1 MTVSSLVTKGMIMK
15 LISIL
20 SIGVATVGMTCLVG
34 YASAAN
40 SASGDL
46 ISDSVLLAQTETV
59 APGGRGGGTAGETG
73 RADKGTPNAHTKQ
86 GTPGSLTTPEKAK
99 PGTEKNTQPEGNTGS
114 ASART
119 GTSSGIPGSE
129 SGPSSG
135 AGSGAK

>member
-1 MTVSSLVTKGMIMK
+1 MPVSTLVTKGMIMK

-20 SIGVATVGMTCLVG
+20 SIGVATVGITCLVG

-46 ISDSVLLAQTETV
+46 ISDSVLLAQGTPS
-59 APGGRGGGTAGETG
+59 PGGRGGGAVGETG
-73 RADKGTPNAHTKQ
+73 RADKGTPNGSKNQ

-99 PGTEKNTQPEGNTGS
+99 PGTEKNTRPGGNKGS
-114 ASART
+114 ESGRT
-119 GTSSGIPGSE
+119 GTSSGIPGS
-129 SGPSSG
+129 GNGLTSG